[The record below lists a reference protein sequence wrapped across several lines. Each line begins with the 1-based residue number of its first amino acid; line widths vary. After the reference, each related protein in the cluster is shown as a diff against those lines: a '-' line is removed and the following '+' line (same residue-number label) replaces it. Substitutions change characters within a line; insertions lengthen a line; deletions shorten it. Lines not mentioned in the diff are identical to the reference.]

1 MTEGKGL
8 PEVQPGQ
15 LPRTRP
21 ACVRKSVGAG
31 LESPVI
37 GDNCYIGPGAKIYG
51 KIVIGDNCAIGA
63 NAVVNKDFK
72 DGNCTIAGVP
82 AKITSYKTSKGYI

>member
-1 MTEGKGL
+1 M
-8 PEVQPGQ
+8 
-15 LPRTRP
+15 
-21 ACVRKSVGAG
+21 
-31 LESPVI
+31 
-37 GDNCYIGPGAKIYG
+37 YG

-72 DGNCTIAGVP
+72 DGNCTIAGIP